1 MNKIAF
7 FTLGVLVGSAA
18 THYVSSHISKDRN
31 MAINLNNNDIELSAI
46 QHTYQ
51 SKPQPTN
58 NDSKDIQITKNS
70 DKATDIDLMIDELI
84 ANTENLFESSTYKDL
99 AYLIRKDE
107 KIAVE
112 VRRKIINSNSY
123 QEKYALVNL
132 LAQDSSKENIDL
144 AIDLIKS
151 VGNESKQL
159 GFELLRGMHI
169 EDNQPTLTNA
179 LLDATYYESDPEFLT
194 NVIFQ
199 LSENVLEP
207 STKAIA
213 IDRVQSF
220 LYSDDTIL
228 KARAIDGLSLLGD
241 QQIISTIVKQHLS
254 HADEKVRTSA
264 ISASFKLNQL
274 DSDIISSLTNIIKN
288 PEESENIRNMASAVL
303 ESQKS
308 ELSIREE

>member
-7 FTLGVLVGSAA
+7 FTLGVLVGCAA
-18 THYVSSHISKDRN
+18 TYCVSSHISTDRN
-31 MAINLNNNDIELSAI
+31 TAIGLSNNDIEVSTLQNAYLPK
-46 QHTYQ
+46 QQ
-51 SKPQPTN
+51 STSN
-58 NDSKDIQITKNS
+58 NSKDTQITTKPG
-70 DKATDIDLMIDELI
+70 KTTDIDLLINELI
-84 ANTENLFESSTYKDL
+84 ANTENLFESYAYKDL
-99 AYLIRKDE
+99 AYLIRKD
-107 KIAVE
+107 KSIAVE
-112 VRRKIINSNSY
+112 VRRKLINSNSY

-132 LAQDSSKENIDL
+132 LAQDSSEENIDL

-151 VGNESKQL
+151 LDNESKQL

-169 EDNQPTLTNA
+169 EDNHPTLINA

-199 LSENVLEP
+199 LSEKDLEP

-220 LYSDDTIL
+220 LYSDDNIL

-254 HADEKVRTSA
+254 HVDEKIRTSA

-274 DSDIISSLTNIIKN
+274 DTDIISSLTNIIKN

-303 ESQKS
+303 ESQTS
-308 ELSIREE
+308 VLSIREE

>member
-31 MAINLNNNDIELSAI
+31 MAINLNNNDIELSAT

-51 SKPQPTN
+51 SKPQPIN

-107 KIAVE
+107 NIAVE

-159 GFELLRGMHI
+159 GFELLRGMQI

-199 LSENVLEP
+199 LSKNVLEP

-254 HADEKVRTSA
+254 HVDEKVRTSA

>member
-31 MAINLNNNDIELSAI
+31 MAINLNNNDIELSAT
-46 QHTYQ
+46 QHTYLSKQQ
-51 SKPQPTN
+51 STN
-58 NDSKDIQITKNS
+58 TDFKDFQITKNS
-70 DKATDIDLMIDELI
+70 DKTTDIDLLINELI
-84 ANTENLFESSTYKDL
+84 ANTENLFESYAYKDL

-107 KIAVE
+107 NIAIE
-112 VRRKIINSNSY
+112 VRRKLISTNSY

-132 LAQDSSKENIDL
+132 LAQESSKENIDL

-179 LLDATYYESDPEFLT
+179 LLDATYYESDPELLT

-254 HADEKVRTSA
+254 HVDEKVRTSA

-274 DSDIISSLTNIIKN
+274 DYDIISSLTNIIKN

>member
-18 THYVSSHISKDRN
+18 TYYVSSHISKDRN

-107 KIAVE
+107 NIAVE

-220 LYSDDTIL
+220 LYNDDTIL

-254 HADEKVRTSA
+254 HVDEKVRTSA

-274 DSDIISSLTNIIKN
+274 DRDIISSLTNIIKN

>member
-7 FTLGVLVGSAA
+7 FILGILVGAA
-18 THYVSSHISKDRN
+18 GSHYVSSDISIGRN
-31 MAINLNNNDIELSAI
+31 TTISLSNNIDVSALQNAYLSK
-46 QHTYQ
+46 QQ
-51 SKPQPTN
+51 STN
-58 NDSKDIQITKNS
+58 NKSNDTQITTKPG
-70 DKATDIDLMIDELI
+70 KTTDIDLLINELI
-84 ANTENLFESSTYKDL
+84 ASSENLFESYAYKDL
-99 AYLIRKDE
+99 AYLIRKD
-107 KIAVE
+107 KRIAIE
-112 VRRKIINSNSY
+112 VRHKLITSNSY

-132 LAQDSSKENIDL
+132 LAQDGSQENIDL

-151 VGNESKQL
+151 LDSESKQL
-159 GFELLRGMHI
+159 GLELLRGMNI
-169 EDNQPTLTNA
+169 DDNQPTLTNA
-179 LLDATYYESDPEFLT
+179 LLDATYYESDPEVLT

-199 LSENVLEP
+199 LSEKDLEP

-220 LYSDDTIL
+220 LYSDDTNL

-241 QQIISTIVKQHLS
+241 QQIISTTVKQYLS

-274 DSDIISSLTNIIKN
+274 DTDIISSLTNIIKN

-303 ESQKS
+303 QSQKS
-308 ELSIREE
+308 EVSIREE